1 MTGPVVVGLDGS
13 AASVTAAWW
22 AAREAAERHLP
33 VVLLHSWTTQ
43 PLDVPIAQEA
53 HNKKRYGHD
62 VLQRTAAELLHR
74 HGDLALTTEL
84 VSEPAAQALLSHGE
98 NAAMLVLG
106 SRGHGSV
113 ASFLLGSISLHVLG
127 LAQCPAVTVRA
138 GAPAVEAGWEHPAA
152 ADRDEVVVGVQEL
165 GPDAEPLLEFAFTAA
180 ELSGTRV
187 CAVRALPASALVT
200 HPQALA
206 AQQADRDR
214 EAEERTRLAAVLI
227 PWREKFPDVPVV
239 EHVAMG
245 SAAQVLLAASAHSRL
260 TVIGR
265 RRHPSRRTWKLG
277 PVAHAA
283 LHHVPCPVAVVPHD

>member
-22 AAREAAERHLP
+22 AACEAAERHLP

-53 HNKKRYGHD
+53 HNKKRYGRE

-74 HGDLALTTEL
+74 HSELALTTEL
-84 VSEPAAQALLSHGE
+84 VSDPATQALLGHGE

-127 LAQCPAVTVRA
+127 LAQCPAVAVRA
-138 GAPAVEAGWEHPAA
+138 GAPAVETGWEQPA

-187 CAVRALPASALVT
+187 CAVRALPVSALVT
-200 HPQALA
+200 HPHAFA

-239 EHVAMG
+239 EDVAMG

-260 TVIGR
+260 TVVGR